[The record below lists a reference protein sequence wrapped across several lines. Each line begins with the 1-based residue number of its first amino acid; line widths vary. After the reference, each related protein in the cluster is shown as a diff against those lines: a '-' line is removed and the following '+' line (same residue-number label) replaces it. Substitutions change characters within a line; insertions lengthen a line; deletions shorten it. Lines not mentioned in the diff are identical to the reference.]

1 MNSANFSV
9 QSSLEANF
17 LNIQLEEPINI
28 DEIAMK
34 TINNDCPDFLIPFQL
49 LEVNGSTQLRY
60 KLINTIA
67 LEYIDTTY
75 TKKDFIKLFMN
86 LLNPL
91 IKGNEWFLDYH
102 CFCIDP
108 QYVYIDRIS
117 NLVLYI
123 YVPEASYKNTDQDIF
138 NFIKNTFNKMTITD
152 DPGFQVTLF
161 QFFIKDGVTL
171 IDLYKMLQN
180 EQTTKGMQQAAP
192 SPAPAPIPAPVPV
205 QPVVNNVQPQP
216 INNQPPVAP
225 NNFKPAHQIIK
236 KEPPQ
241 NIVKTPPVAPPPVVD
256 KNNQQSNDDIISS
269 LFGNNPAPKN
279 KPKKEEKAGKTPF
292 SLFGGGKKKDDGVPV
307 SIGTPNNTPINQP
320 QVNNVSPANYNNN
333 FQPQNQ
339 SFAQSDIYSPDSDV
353 TMTFTEGSKRG
364 GPHLELVSSAI
375 AGAPSRIDLD
385 FTKEFIS
392 IGRASSDEVQP
403 DIIFPRDFTF
413 IGRKHARISRDNNGK
428 FFIIDLGS
436 KNHTFVDGTMLVPNQ
451 MYELVSGKEIVFTE
465 STPVKY
471 RVNL

>member
-1 MNSANFSV
+1 MDLNNFSV
-9 QSSLEANF
+9 QSSLEAIF
-17 LNIQLEEPINI
+17 LNIKLDDPIDI

-123 YVPEASYKNTDQDIF
+123 YVPEASYKNTDQEIF

-180 EQTTKGMQQAAP
+180 EQTTKGTQQAA
-192 SPAPAPIPAPVPV
+192 PAPAPIPAPVPA
-205 QPVVNNVQPQP
+205 QPVMNNIQSQP
-216 INNQPPVAP
+216 INNQPKAVTP
-225 NNFKPAHQIIK
+225 NLSKPIPQVVK
-236 KEPPQ
+236 KEPPKPIPQ
-241 NIVKTPPVAPPPVVD
+241 AQVSQPNSVS
-256 KNNQQSNDDIISS
+256 NNSNDNGDVMGL

-320 QVNNVSPANYNNN
+320 QVNNVSPASYNNN

-364 GPHLELVSSAI
+364 GPHLELVSSSI

>member
-1 MNSANFSV
+1 MNSTNFSV

-17 LNIQLEEPINI
+17 LNIKLDDPINI

-67 LEYIDTTY
+67 LEFIDTTY

-102 CFCIDP
+102 CFCINP

-123 YVPEASYKNTDQDIF
+123 YIPEASYKNTDQEIF

-180 EQTTKGMQQAAP
+180 EQTTKGSQQAP
-192 SPAPAPIPAPVPV
+192 SPAPIPSPAPA
-205 QPVVNNVQPQP
+205 QPVINNVQPQT
-216 INNQPPVAP
+216 INNQP
-225 NNFKPAHQIIK
+225 KPAPILSKPTPQVVK
-236 KEPPQ
+236 KEAP
-241 NIVKTPPVAPPPVVD
+241 TPVPRTPVAPPPVVD
-256 KNNQQSNDDIISS
+256 NKNSQSNDDIISS
-269 LFGNNPAPKN
+269 LFGNNPAPKS
-279 KPKKEEKAGKTPF
+279 KPKKEEKASKSPF
-292 SLFGGGKKKDDGVPV
+292 DLFGKKKEKEKETFV
-307 SIGTPNNTPINQP
+307 SIGAPNPAQSQP
-320 QVNNVSPANYNNN
+320 QANVSPVGYNNN

-339 SFAQSDIYSPDSDV
+339 SFGQSDIYSPDSDV

-364 GPHLELVSSAI
+364 GPHLELISSSI

-428 FFIIDLGS
+428 FYIIDLGS
-436 KNHTFVDGTMLVPNQ
+436 KNHTFFDGIMLVPNQ

>member
-1 MNSANFSV
+1 MNSTNFSV

-17 LNIQLEEPINI
+17 LNIQLEDPIDI

-117 NLVLYI
+117 NLVMYI
-123 YVPEASYKNTDQDIF
+123 YVPEASYKNTDQEIF

-161 QFFIKDGVTL
+161 QFFIKEGVTL

-180 EQTTKGMQQAAP
+180 EQTTKGMPQVAPAP
-192 SPAPAPIPAPVPV
+192 SPVPAPV
-205 QPVVNNVQPQP
+205 QPVMNNVQPQP
-216 INNQPPVAP
+216 INAQPKPVVAPILSKPTPQVVKKEAPAPVHGTPVAP
-225 NNFKPAHQIIK
+225 L
-236 KEPPQ
+236 
-241 NIVKTPPVAPPPVVD
+241 PVAD
-256 KNNQQSNDDIISS
+256 KNNAQSNDDIISS
-269 LFGNNPAPKN
+269 LFGNNSSSKN
-279 KPKKEEKAGKTPF
+279 KPKKEEKSSKLPF
-292 SLFGGGKKKDDGVPV
+292 DLFGKKKEKEKESFV
-307 SIGTPNNTPINQP
+307 SSGTSNVSQSQP
-320 QVNNVSPANYNNN
+320 QGYSNQVAFNNN
-333 FQPQNQ
+333 FQSQSQ
-339 SFAQSDIYSPDSDV
+339 SFGQSDIYSPDSDV
-353 TMTFTEGSKRG
+353 TMTFTEGSRRG
-364 GPHLELVSSAI
+364 GPHLELISSSI

-413 IGRKHARISRDNNGK
+413 IGRKHARISKDNNGK

-436 KNHTFVDGTMLVPNQ
+436 KNHTFLDNTMLVPNQ